1 MCISKLVSGQKFS
14 STAIISIL
22 CGVMQ
27 AALAAFTLVLYTK
40 HQTESTC
47 RLSRWLLIYGISL
60 SGTFVPLMLCPIVL
74 IYCSNPK
81 LVGFALCLFCPVLL
95 LGVFSCA
102 WLIVGSVWV
111 YHTDPGCTESLYEA
125 GQYIVIAS
133 WVLLALNCIL
143 QCCAR
148 LITIRI

>member
-1 MCISKLVSGQKFS
+1 MPHCSHLLFQPKTVSALLPSDCIVWLKS
-14 STAIISIL
+14 IIN
-22 CGVMQ
+22 C
-27 AALAAFTLVLYTK
+27 
-40 HQTESTC
+40 
-47 RLSRWLLIYGISL
+47 YG
-60 SGTFVPLMLCPIVL
+60 FR
-74 IYCSNPK
+74 
-81 LVGFALCLFCPVLL
+81 VGFALCLFCPVLL